1 MFNNSYFW
9 FFAQKINRVAV
20 VAIATNCGTNCGIE
34 QIKPD
39 SRPVSRSLR
48 RSPPPTF
55 TWEKNWVSS
64 DNS

>member
-55 TWEKNWVSS
+55 T
-64 DNS
+64 